1 MTFNQLLYFQTV
13 SKYENYH
20 KAAEDLYISQPSLSR
35 SIASLEEELGV
46 VLFEKQGRGI
56 ALTKAGKMFLEY
68 TERILSECDVAKKKM
83 GEIASGYGCIDIGYI
98 FPLAGH
104 YIPHQVRKFL
114 NQGENEKVSFNFY
127 QNHTPAIAKKV
138 KMGELDVGFGAYIEN
153 ETELEFFPLIKQEMV
168 IITPMDHELSR
179 MDDVSIEELMN
190 YPVIG
195 YDRESG
201 LGKFT
206 KRLYRRLK
214 MRPEITV
221 ECPDEHS
228 IMALV
233 GEGFGIA
240 LVPTVDTLDENLVQI
255 HRLNDIEL
263 VNQNFMF
270 WMRDRYQLPAVE
282 RFIEFMKKQS
292 DYSE

>member
-1 MTFNQLLYFQTV
+1 MTLNQLLYFQTV

-20 KAAEDLYISQPSLSR
+20 KAAEELYISQPSLSR
-35 SIASLEEELGV
+35 SMSTLEEEFGV

-56 ALTKAGKMFLEY
+56 VLTKAGKMFLEY
-68 TERILSECDVAKKKM
+68 TERILSECEVAKMKM
-83 GEIASGYGCIDIGYI
+83 QEIASGYGCIDIGYI

-104 YIPHQVRKFL
+104 YIPHKVRKFL
-114 NQGENEKVSFNFY
+114 NREENEKVSFNFY

-138 KMGELDVGFGAYIEN
+138 KMGELDIGFGAYIEN
-153 ETELEFFPLIKQEMV
+153 DDELEFFPILKQEMV
-168 IITPMDHELSR
+168 IITPRDHELCSIGE
-179 MDDVSIEELMN
+179 VSIQELTN

-201 LGKFT
+201 LGKYT

-214 MRPEITV
+214 IRPEITV

-233 GEGFGIA
+233 EEGFGIA
-240 LVPTVDTLDENLVQI
+240 LVPAVDTLDEKLVCI
-255 HRLNDIEL
+255 HHLSDIEL
-263 VNQNFMF
+263 VNHNFMF
-270 WMRDRYQLPAVE
+270 WMRDRYQLPAVK
-282 RFIEFMKKQS
+282 RFIEFMKEQS
-292 DYSE
+292 KDMN